1 MTEEQKVTEFG
12 PPRDRRRGKRYL
24 TVKNV
29 SIFVGAVIVLFALI
43 SVASE
48 MRWSKGDGFGRLYER
63 RTVDA
68 EDVAPRAPIEVVTE
82 SSINDQ
88 KAADPML
95 LDSISREGW
104 LGVTPEMIPG
114 ASREATATTYP
125 GTAGSTGISANRPLD
140 IPKNGKVVIT
150 GGADGVQ
157 LKVEPKQ

>member
-1 MTEEQKVTEFG
+1 MPEEQKVTEFG

-29 SIFVGAVIVLFALI
+29 SIFVGAAIVLFALI
-43 SVASE
+43 SLASE
-48 MRWSKGDGFGRLYER
+48 MRGRNDDGFGRLYER
-63 RTVDA
+63 RTVDM
-68 EDVAPRAPIEVVTE
+68 EDIEPRAPIEVITE

-95 LDSISREGW
+95 LDSISREAW
-104 LGVTPEMIPG
+104 LGVTPDMVPG
-114 ASREATATTYP
+114 ASREATTYP
-125 GTAGSTGISANRPLD
+125 GSGTGSTGISANRPLD
-140 IPKNGKVVIT
+140 VPKNGKVVIT